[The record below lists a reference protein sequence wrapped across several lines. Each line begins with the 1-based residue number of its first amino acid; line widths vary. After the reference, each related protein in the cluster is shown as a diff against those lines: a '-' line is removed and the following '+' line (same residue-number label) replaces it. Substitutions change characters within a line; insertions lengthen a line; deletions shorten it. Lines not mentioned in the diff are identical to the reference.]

1 MTFICQTA
9 DGIEFEA
16 KPMGSREVK
25 QDYFDN
31 MNNILGKW
39 ATVKYFYLSD
49 EGCPLQPVL
58 KCIRD
63 YE

>member
-1 MTFICQTA
+1 
-9 DGIEFEA
+9 
-16 KPMGSREVK
+16 
-25 QDYFDN
+25 
-31 MNNILGKW
+31 MNEIIGKI
-39 ATVKYFYLSD
+39 ATIKYFYLSD

>member
-1 MTFICQTA
+1 MSGNLKT
-9 DGIEFEA
+9 
-16 KPMGSREVK
+16 KLMGTRELK
-25 QDYFDN
+25 QQYRDDLDQL
-31 MNNILGKW
+31 IGKM